1 MSVTRL
7 TKDQF
12 IPFLDINKD
21 KTFENSNWTRIDYST
36 IFELTVN
43 EVEED
48 IHYICFENP
57 ITVVTSNKPE
67 LPQEIALYEG
77 NPMYD
82 FMFDQLYNLPI
93 GEDCKVPFILA
104 FGGSEKR
111 AWRGICTISGK
122 TLNTID
128 GRISFSMKIGGEIT
142 KGFYKIVDGKV
153 VFSTQNTPE
162 PTQSCGTIA
171 EISVGEDDTNLPY
184 NTIREI
190 GISPISVLYYM
201 NNKVNASGNV
211 INLIKLKCLKNK
223 ETLKTY
229 TSVDWS

>member
-1 MSVTRL
+1 MSVTKL
-7 TKDQF
+7 TKNQF

-21 KTFENSNWTRIDYST
+21 KTFEHSKWTRIDYST
-36 IFELTVN
+36 IFELTIN
-43 EVEED
+43 ETEED
-48 IHYICFENP
+48 VHYICFENP

-82 FMFDQLYNLPI
+82 FMFEELYNLPI
-93 GEDCKVPFILA
+93 GEDCKVPFILT

-142 KGFYKIVDGKV
+142 KGFYKINNGTVE
-153 VFSTQNTPE
+153 FNTQSPTESTE
-162 PTQSCGTIA
+162 SCGTIA
-171 EISVGEDDTNLPY
+171 EISPGDDDTNLPY
-184 NTIREI
+184 SVIKEI
-190 GISPISVLYYM
+190 GIFSISVLYYV

-211 INLIKLKCLKNK
+211 IDLVKIKCLKNK
-223 ETLKTY
+223 ENLKIYAST
-229 TSVDWS
+229 DWS